1 MACPLVSNRR
11 AKAISGAVFLLG
23 LAVISFQFDMWPAIM
38 VVVGVSLALRQYLLG
53 HIYDMILSLLVFFG
67 VFFTALYNVSWDIL
81 LPVVFIIGAIYLLAK
96 EYWHRHEEDEA
107 ESEEDLNH
115 EIEEEQ
121 DQK

>member
-11 AKAISGAVFLLG
+11 AKAISSAVFLLG
-23 LAVISFQFDMWPAIM
+23 LAVISFQFEMWPAIM
-38 VVVGVSLALRQYLLG
+38 VVIGVSLALRQYLLG
-53 HIYDMILSLLVFFG
+53 HIYDMILSLVVFFG
-67 VFFTALYNVSWDIL
+67 VFFTSLYDISSDIL
-81 LPVVFIIGAIYLLAK
+81 LPVVFILGAIYLLSK
-96 EYWHRHEEDEA
+96 EFWHRHEDDEA